1 MSCYPN
7 CVNVHNTD
15 WRITK
20 NKNMITKKNL
30 KHLKMH
36 HERIWITCLLC
47 IYSYIQSTPSTIAP
61 PKEKIDAWLILVM
74 FFDRYHFIFFTK
86 AIQSTI
92 SIYLIHL
99 FIFLFHCSFTASSYA
114 FHFFPCF
121 LTQRTNS
128 FVSSFLSL
136 ILLYQYQLI
145 RKNIIIKG
153 TLKTLTCWT

>member
-1 MSCYPN
+1 
-7 CVNVHNTD
+7 
-15 WRITK
+15 
-20 NKNMITKKNL
+20 
-30 KHLKMH
+30 MH
-36 HERIWITCLLC
+36 HECIWIACLLW

-99 FIFLFHCSFTASSYA
+99 FIFLFHCCFTASSYA

-121 LTQRTNS
+121 LTRCTNS

-136 ILLYQYQLI
+136 LLLYQYQLI